1 MMWRMEM
8 KLKMKMEN
16 DVDVGRDQSYLKCIF
31 IFHEIYDIRG
41 QILYKNT
48 LYRNFIDSNYIVWLY
63 YFTDVESK
71 LYNIAKSC

>member
-1 MMWRMEM
+1 
-8 KLKMKMEN
+8 MEN

-48 LYRNFIDSNYIVWLY
+48 LYRNFIDSNYIVHGCITLRMWNPNYIILQNHV
-63 YFTDVESK
+63 TLQILIVK
-71 LYNIAKSC
+71 LF